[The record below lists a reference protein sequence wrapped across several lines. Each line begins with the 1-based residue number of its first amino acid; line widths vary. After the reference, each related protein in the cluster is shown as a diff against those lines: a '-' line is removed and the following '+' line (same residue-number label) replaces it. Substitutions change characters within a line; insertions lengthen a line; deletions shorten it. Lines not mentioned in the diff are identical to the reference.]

1 VESLDPLVWAA
12 LLTLVGCALIVL
24 EIFIPSGGVLGFLA
38 VASVISAVALA
49 FYHHGPAVG
58 FGFIALAVVLLP
70 TSLAVAIRYWPH
82 TPMGRRFLL
91 GLPTPEEVLP
101 DDDRQRELKS
111 LVGRVGTAKSPM
123 FPSGAI
129 SIDGRTIDAVGQGMA
144 IEAGQ
149 RVVVIEVK
157 GNRVVVRPVEE
168 GEALDRRDADDVL
181 SQPLDSLGLDALDD
195 PLA

>member
-1 VESLDPLVWAA
+1 MSGLDPLVWSA

-38 VASVISAVALA
+38 AASVISAVALA

-58 FGFIALAVVLLP
+58 FAFIALAVVLIP
-70 TSLAVAIRYWPH
+70 ASLAVAIRYWPQ

-91 GLPTPEEVLP
+91 GLPTREEVLP
-101 DDDRQRELKS
+101 DDDRQRELKE
-111 LVGRVGTAKSPM
+111 LVGRVGTARTPM
-123 FPSGAI
+123 IPSGAI

-144 IEAGQ
+144 IELGE

-157 GNRVVVRPVEE
+157 GNRVLVRPAEE
-168 GEALDRRDADDVL
+168 DEVMEQRDTDDVL
-181 SQPLDSLGLDALDD
+181 SQPIDSLGLDPLDD